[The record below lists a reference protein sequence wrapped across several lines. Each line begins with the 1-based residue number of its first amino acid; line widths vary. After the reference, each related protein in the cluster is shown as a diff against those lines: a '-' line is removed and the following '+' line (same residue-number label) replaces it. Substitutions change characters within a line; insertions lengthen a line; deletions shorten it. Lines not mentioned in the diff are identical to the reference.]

1 MEYGGGTVYDPKT
14 VESVKRE
21 QPAWEAQAK
30 KTLRSDE
37 IPTRTTLSGLEVK
50 PVYTPADVANIHFS
64 EIGWPGG
71 YPMARGLYPLGYLV
85 TPWMNQQVMG
95 YGLAEHSRAVFDR
108 LVAEGMEGYFGH
120 KVMNLVFDNPTKGG
134 IDPDWPEA
142 KGHVGVGGMNF
153 SNLRDLEILTN
164 GLDLATTNISMITGD
179 TCLYALAAYVTA
191 AEKQGFDRKVLRGN
205 SMNWLLKNWHV
216 DNMSFPAKNALYL
229 TGELIEFASQH
240 MPLWNT
246 LNISG
251 YLMRE
256 AGANAVQELA
266 FCMAWGREVIRH
278 CINERGL
285 NVDDF
290 AGRFGFQISAH
301 MDLFEEV
308 AKMRAWRIMW
318 ARMLKEE
325 FGAKNWRTWQ
335 ARFHVHTCGHA
346 LTAQQPLVNIVRATI
361 QSLAAVLGG
370 TQSLHTCGYDEALT
384 IPTEESHRLTLRTQQ
399 VIMYETGVTNVVDPL
414 GGSWYVESLT
424 QQIIDEAQKIIDHI
438 EEMGGYVAAIESG
451 YLRRVVNE
459 EAYKYHERIRR
470 GERIVVGLN
479 KFQIEET
486 EQPKIFHFDPGVE
499 QEAIRRIRQLK
510 AERDNA
516 AVEAAL
522 KRVREAAQARDG
534 LMDSILEAVTVY
546 ATQGEVMNVLKGV
559 FGWGWMP

>member
-1 MEYGGGTVYDPKT
+1 MFDPKT
-14 VESVKRE
+14 LAEIRE
-21 QPAWEAQAK
+21 QQLAWEAQARK
-30 KTLRSDE
+30 MLRKDE
-37 IPTRTTLSGLEVK
+37 IPTRETLSGLKVK
-50 PVYTPADVANIHFS
+50 PVYTPEDVKDLSFND
-64 EIGWPGG
+64 IGWPGG
-71 YPMARGLYPLGYLV
+71 YPMARQLYPLGYLM

-95 YGLAEHSRAVFDR
+95 HGLAEHSREVFDR

-142 KGHVGVGGMNF
+142 RGHVGVGGMNF
-153 SNLRDLEILTN
+153 SNLRDLEDLTR
-164 GLDLATTNISMITGD
+164 GLDLETTNISMITGD
-179 TCLYALAAYVTA
+179 TCLYALAAYVIA
-191 AEKQGFDRKVLRGN
+191 AEKQGFDRKVLKGN

-229 TGELIEFASQH
+229 TGELIEFASRH
-240 MPLWNT
+240 MPYWNT

-256 AGANAVQELA
+256 AGANAIQELA
-266 FCMAWGREVIRH
+266 YCMSWGREVIRH
-278 CINERGL
+278 CVNERGL
-285 NVDDF
+285 DVDSF
-290 AGRFGFQISAH
+290 AGRFGFQISCH

-325 FGAKNWRTWQ
+325 FGARNFRTWQ

-399 VIMYETGVTNVVDPL
+399 VLMYETGITNVVDPL

-424 QQIIDEAQKIIDHI
+424 QQMIEEAQKICDKI
-438 EEMGGYVAAIESG
+438 EAMGGYVAAIESG
-451 YLRRVVNE
+451 YLRRVTNE
-459 EAYKYHERIRR
+459 EAYKYHEKIRR

-479 KFQIEET
+479 KFQIEEK
-486 EQPKIFHFDPGVE
+486 EQPQIFHFDPGVE
-499 QEAIRRIRQLK
+499 QEAIRRIRKLK

-516 AVEAAL
+516 AVQAAL
-522 KRVREAAQARDG
+522 NRLRDAARGREG
-534 LMDSILEAVTVY
+534 LMDAVMECAKLY
-546 ATQGEVMNVLKGV
+546 ATQGEVMNVFKDV